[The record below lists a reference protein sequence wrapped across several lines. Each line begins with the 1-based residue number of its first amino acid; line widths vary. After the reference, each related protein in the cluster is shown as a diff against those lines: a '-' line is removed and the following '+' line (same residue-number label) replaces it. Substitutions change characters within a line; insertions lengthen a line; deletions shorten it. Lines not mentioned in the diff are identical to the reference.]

1 MNNER
6 KYYIMNNKYQAM
18 AISYILGRKIFVV
31 NDKFDENKVLY
42 SFLDDEKFREVL
54 TKVTKIRNEYNEY
67 KNR

>member
-1 MNNER
+1 MNKER
-6 KYYIMNNKYQAM
+6 KYYMMNNKYQAL

-31 NDKFDENKVLY
+31 KDKFDENKVLY

>member
-6 KYYIMNNKYQAM
+6 KYYTMNNKYQAM